1 MHRHSRPYS
10 VRHVS
15 YLVRSRLSGA
25 DTFFAV
31 LAFLAVSCA
40 AAASEREPAGA
51 KAPAYMRSGAGAR
64 EPTRRPELP
73 PSREAGSEAP
83 AYVRLK
89 APVDDRSTV
98 AADPL
103 RQASGSIEALVSRVS
118 ASVVQVL
125 VTGYRPV
132 SDGSGRT
139 DVAMGRGRAVG
150 SGTVIDAAGY
160 ILTNAHVV
168 AGAER
173 IEVILPE
180 APSDGPPRLGSL
192 AIRSR
197 QARLVGVANELDL
210 ALLVVDGPGLR
221 ALPIADYDTLRQGE
235 LVFAFGSP
243 DGLRNSVTMGM
254 VSSVARQVEP
264 NSPLVYIQTDAAIN
278 PGNSG
283 GPLVNAKGE
292 IVGINTFIR
301 SVSGGSEGLGF
312 ALPSALVAIAYPQ
325 LRDFGHLHRAL
336 IGLAV
341 QGVTP
346 NLAAGLSLPPDA
358 RLIVADV
365 APGSPASRTGL
376 KPGDILRAIDGRP
389 IEDMTLAGL
398 YLSLY
403 TLRDGQTV
411 ALEATRGDQRFIA
424 KPMAEAIPHVC
435 ERTAMLDVAGTLV
448 EPLGILGLEMNA
460 EVAASMPG
468 LRARSGVVVTALIDG
483 PNAPRGL
490 LERGDVIHEINGSPV
505 ATPTDLR
512 EALGH
517 GAAPPVVLQV
527 ERNGQL
533 TYVALDSATQ

>member
-1 MHRHSRPYS
+1 
-10 VRHVS
+10 VS
-15 YLVRSRLSGA
+15 YRVCSRLSGA
-25 DTFFAV
+25 HTCAAFFGV

-40 AAASEREPAGA
+40 ASASERQTVG
-51 KAPAYMRSGAGAR
+51 G
-64 EPTRRPELP
+64 
-73 PSREAGSEAP
+73 EAP
-83 AYVRLK
+83 AYERSERSGPRAIAKVSADVRLK
-89 APVDDRSTV
+89 APVDDRSSV

-103 RQASGSIEALVSRVS
+103 GQASGSIEALVSRVS

-139 DVAMGRGRAVG
+139 DVALGRGRAVG
-150 SGTVIDAAGY
+150 SGTVIDGGY

-180 APSDGPPRLGSL
+180 LPGDGPPRLGSL

-197 QARLVGVANELDL
+197 KARLVGVANELDL

-221 ALPIADYDTLRQGE
+221 PLPIADYDTLRQGE

-254 VSSVARQVEP
+254 VSSVTRQVEP

-376 KPGDILRAIDGRP
+376 KPGDVLRAIDGRP
-389 IEDMTLAGL
+389 IEDMTMAGL

-424 KPMAEAIPHVC
+424 KPVAEAIPHVC

-460 EVAASMPG
+460 EVAASMPA

-490 LERGDVIHEINGSPV
+490 LERGDVIHEINGLPV

-512 EALGH
+512 EALGRA
-517 GAAPPVVLQV
+517 AAPPVVLQV